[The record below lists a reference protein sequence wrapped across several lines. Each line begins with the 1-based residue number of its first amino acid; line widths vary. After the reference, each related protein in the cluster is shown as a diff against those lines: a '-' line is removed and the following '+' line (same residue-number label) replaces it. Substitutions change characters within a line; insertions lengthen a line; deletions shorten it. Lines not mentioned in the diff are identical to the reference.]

1 MKRHFEDHKKW
12 VRDHEHDLFLA
23 GPLLDD
29 TLTPSGRGL
38 LLIRAESA
46 VAAADLAATDPMH
59 VSGARTFRIV
69 PWQINEGHVTTSLTM
84 SSGEFDIL

>member
-1 MKRHFEDHKKW
+1 
-12 VRDHEHDLFLA
+12 
-23 GPLLDD
+23 
-29 TLTPSGRGL
+29 
-38 LLIRAESA
+38 